1 MTMRLSGLL
10 AISEAQALEDLSDAQ
25 IRELQRALSCLGYPI
40 GDIDGDLGLRTKTAW
55 AEFKTDV
62 HQGSPDRIGPG
73 SVLTLQQHVDQIRG
87 VKIQD
92 AGDKR
97 QTIQAIKAACAA
109 QGIGLASQTA
119 YVLATAQWETAHTF
133 KPVKEAFWKSEEWR
147 REHLRY
153 FPYYGRGYV
162 QLTWRSHYQTYGDIL
177 GIDLAGDPDLAL
189 DPNVALFVLV
199 HGFKTGIFTGR
210 KITDFIN
217 TTMTD
222 FVRARRCINGMD
234 KAQEIASLA
243 EKHLSDLGH

>member
-1 MTMRLSGLL
+1 MRLSELL
-10 AISEAQALEDLSDAQ
+10 SIADASALDDLSEVQ
-25 IRELQRALSCLGYPI
+25 IKELQRALSCLGYPI
-40 GDIDGDLGLRTKTAW
+40 GVIDGDLGLRTRTAW

-73 SVLTLQQHVDQIRG
+73 SVRTLQQQVDQIGSSR
-87 VKIQD
+87 ITD
-92 AGDKR
+92 PADKR
-97 QTIQAIKAACAA
+97 QTIHAIRAECGA
-109 QGIGLASQTA
+109 QGIGLTTQVA

-177 GIDLAGDPDLAL
+177 GMDLVRDPDLAL

-199 HGFKTGIFTGR
+199 HGFKTGSFTGR
-210 KITDFIN
+210 KITDFI
-217 TTMTD
+217 TATLTD
-222 FVRARRCINGMD
+222 FVKARRCINGMD
-234 KAQEIASLA
+234 KAQEIAALA
-243 EKHLSDLGH
+243 EKHLSDLGDA